1 MQCRGVS
8 AWPILHPAGVAT
20 VHRRSGRAAR
30 LAAAPQAAHPREAL
44 GARSAALVALGHGG
58 DDVGHLAAGGVS
70 GGAPSL
76 ARYEQ
81 SGHRA
86 LGLAELTEVK
96 AIQR

>member
-1 MQCRGVS
+1 
-8 AWPILHPAGVAT
+8 
-20 VHRRSGRAAR
+20 
-30 LAAAPQAAHPREAL
+30 
-44 GARSAALVALGHGG
+44 VALGHGG